1 MWSTGERVRA
11 TLEFNEPVTVTTD
24 NGIPTVSL
32 SIDGKTVQAS
42 YAEGTGGDTL
52 AFEHVVTAEQSP
64 FNGASLV
71 ANSLSL
77 NGGAIASLDGP
88 AATLAHPG
96 AVKQKKPATGPKK
109 PATGPKL
116 TAEWVKFPPGHS
128 GDGRKFTVRVKFSDP
143 VTINVRYFRDYALSV
158 TGGAVDKVWRVKG
171 SDGERRSDMWAIRVM
186 PTSQQ
191 PLSLSLAAIQDCK
204 EHGAI
209 CTADGTPLSNAASI
223 TVTGPNHDLTVADAE
238 VEEAPGAELAFVVTL
253 SGTAPYRVKVD
264 YSTADGTATAGED
277 YTAVDGTLIFERG
290 ETSKTVSVPVL
301 DDAHDDD
308 GETLT
313 LSLSNPLRAMIADG
327 EATGTI
333 NNSDLMPQAWLARFG
348 RTVADQ
354 VLEAVEGR
362 MTAARV
368 PGTELSVAGQRVGGG
383 SAAPEAID
391 TGEAEA
397 GFEALAEWLR
407 GEDDEDRTGFESRPV
422 TGRDVLTGSSFA
434 FTEGST
440 EGGFGAVWGRGA
452 ISRFDGR
459 EGDLTLDGEVLSSML
474 GADWTGGPGTAGFMI
489 AHSRGEGSY
498 RAGAGGGEVSS
509 TLTGIYPYGR
519 YAVDESLSLWG
530 VLGHGAGKLT
540 LTPEGSTPLKA
551 DIDLTMAAA
560 GTRDTILEGDDDG
573 ATLALTADGLIV
585 RTTSKGGLGLAASK
599 ANVTRLR
606 VGLEGS
612 LPSTLE
618 GGGLLTP
625 SAEIGL
631 RHDGGDAET
640 GFGADIGA
648 GLSWTDAARGLN
660 AEIRGRGLLT
670 HEDGGFRERGFAA
683 SLAWNPTPGSAL
695 GPSIAL
701 RQTAG
706 ASASGGMDALLSR
719 GTMAG
724 LAANDN
730 DNDVDV
736 AHRLEVKLSYGLP
749 AFGSRFIGTPEM
761 GFGFS
766 DTGRDYS
773 LGWGLGLARQDRTSL
788 DLSFEGTRRESA
800 NDDRKPEHG
809 MGLRLK
815 ARW

>member
-1 MWSTGERVRA
+1 M
-11 TLEFNEPVTVTTD
+11 
-24 NGIPTVSL
+24 
-32 SIDGKTVQAS
+32 
-42 YAEGTGGDTL
+42 
-52 AFEHVVTAEQSP
+52 
-64 FNGASLV
+64 
-71 ANSLSL
+71 
-77 NGGAIASLDGP
+77 
-88 AATLAHPG
+88 
-96 AVKQKKPATGPKK
+96 
-109 PATGPKL
+109 
-116 TAEWVKFPPGHS
+116 
-128 GDGRKFTVRVKFSDP
+128 
-143 VTINVRYFRDYALSV
+143 
-158 TGGAVDKVWRVKG
+158 
-171 SDGERRSDMWAIRVM
+171 
-186 PTSQQ
+186 
-191 PLSLSLAAIQDCK
+191 
-204 EHGAI
+204 
-209 CTADGTPLSNAASI
+209 
-223 TVTGPNHDLTVADAE
+223 
-238 VEEAPGAELAFVVTL
+238 
-253 SGTAPYRVKVD
+253 
-264 YSTADGTATAGED
+264 
-277 YTAVDGTLIFERG
+277 
-290 ETSKTVSVPVL
+290 
-301 DDAHDDD
+301 
-308 GETLT
+308 
-313 LSLSNPLRAMIADG
+313 
-327 EATGTI
+327 
-333 NNSDLMPQAWLARFG
+333 
-348 RTVADQ
+348 
-354 VLEAVEGR
+354 
-362 MTAARV
+362 
-368 PGTELSVAGQRVGGG
+368 
-383 SAAPEAID
+383 
-391 TGEAEA
+391 
-397 GFEALAEWLR
+397 
-407 GEDDEDRTGFESRPV
+407 

-434 FTEGST
+434 LTEGST
-440 EGGFGAVWGRGA
+440 EAGFGAVWGRGA

-459 EGDLTLDGEVLSSML
+459 QGDLTLDGEVLSSML
-474 GADWTGGPGTAGFMI
+474 GADWTGGPGTAGFMV

-498 RAGAGGGEVSS
+498 HAGAGGGEVSL

-519 YAVDESLSLWG
+519 YAVDEGLSLWG

-573 ATLALTADGLIV
+573 ATLALTADGL
-585 RTTSKGGLGLAASK
+585 AASK

-606 VGLEGS
+606 LGLEGS

-618 GGGLLTP
+618 GGALLTP
-625 SAEIGL
+625 SAKIGL

-788 DLSFEGTRRESA
+788 DLSLEGTRRESA
-800 NDDRKPEHG
+800 NDDGKPEHG
-809 MGLRLK
+809 IGLRLK

>member
-1 MWSTGERVRA
+1 M
-11 TLEFNEPVTVTTD
+11 
-24 NGIPTVSL
+24 
-32 SIDGKTVQAS
+32 
-42 YAEGTGGDTL
+42 
-52 AFEHVVTAEQSP
+52 
-64 FNGASLV
+64 
-71 ANSLSL
+71 
-77 NGGAIASLDGP
+77 
-88 AATLAHPG
+88 
-96 AVKQKKPATGPKK
+96 
-109 PATGPKL
+109 
-116 TAEWVKFPPGHS
+116 
-128 GDGRKFTVRVKFSDP
+128 
-143 VTINVRYFRDYALSV
+143 
-158 TGGAVDKVWRVKG
+158 
-171 SDGERRSDMWAIRVM
+171 
-186 PTSQQ
+186 
-191 PLSLSLAAIQDCK
+191 
-204 EHGAI
+204 
-209 CTADGTPLSNAASI
+209 
-223 TVTGPNHDLTVADAE
+223 
-238 VEEAPGAELAFVVTL
+238 
-253 SGTAPYRVKVD
+253 
-264 YSTADGTATAGED
+264 
-277 YTAVDGTLIFERG
+277 
-290 ETSKTVSVPVL
+290 
-301 DDAHDDD
+301 
-308 GETLT
+308 
-313 LSLSNPLRAMIADG
+313 
-327 EATGTI
+327 
-333 NNSDLMPQAWLARFG
+333 
-348 RTVADQ
+348 
-354 VLEAVEGR
+354 
-362 MTAARV
+362 
-368 PGTELSVAGQRVGGG
+368 
-383 SAAPEAID
+383 
-391 TGEAEA
+391 
-397 GFEALAEWLR
+397 
-407 GEDDEDRTGFESRPV
+407 
-422 TGRDVLTGSSFA
+422 
-434 FTEGST
+434 
-440 EGGFGAVWGRGA
+440 
-452 ISRFDGR
+452 
-459 EGDLTLDGEVLSSML
+459 
-474 GADWTGGPGTAGFMI
+474 
-489 AHSRGEGSY
+489 
-498 RAGAGGGEVSS
+498 
-509 TLTGIYPYGR
+509 
-519 YAVDESLSLWG
+519 
-530 VLGHGAGKLT
+530 LGHGAGKLT

-560 GTRDTILEGDDDG
+560 GTRDTILERDDDG

-670 HEDGGFRERGFAA
+670 HEDGGFRARGFAA